1 MTNTAALRLLTLP
14 LLMGR
19 MTVGHTVESHRLG
32 DCGLGDLRSPHAQAP
47 NARRQLITCGDK
59 TTSPSIYS
67 HPTYHPQGYGDK
79 RKRLKFS

>member
-32 DCGLGDLRSPHAQAP
+32 DYVTWA
-47 NARRQLITCGDK
+47 
-59 TTSPSIYS
+59 
-67 HPTYHPQGYGDK
+67 
-79 RKRLKFS
+79 